1 MRKNSRIAVYKIL
14 FSKVFNNEPC
24 EGFDELV
31 FEEEKLDEK
40 DIAFARELLNA
51 FNAHE
56 EIINAVIAKYA
67 QGYSFKRLFA
77 TDKCAMQ
84 ICVTE
89 MLYFENIPHIVSIS
103 EAMDLVRTY
112 SAEESPNFVN
122 GILAQIKKS
131 IEAGEVTGEAPAS
144 AAAPEPAAEAV
155 VAAEAANDAF
165 ETADV
170 KEN

>member
-14 FSKVFNNEPC
+14 FSKVFNSEPYD
-24 EGFDELV
+24 GFEELI
-31 FEEEKLDEK
+31 FNEEKLDEK
-40 DIAFARELLNA
+40 DIAFARELMSA
-51 FNAHE
+51 FNAHDS
-56 EIINAVIAKYA
+56 IINDIIAKYA
-67 QGYSFKRLFA
+67 QGYSFERLFA
-77 TDKCAMQ
+77 ADKCAMQ

-131 IEAGEVTGEAPAS
+131 IESGEITVEAPAIENI
-144 AAAPEPAAEAV
+144 APENAAVKAAPKASGTVSEREA
-155 VAAEAANDAF
+155 
-165 ETADV
+165 
-170 KEN
+170 